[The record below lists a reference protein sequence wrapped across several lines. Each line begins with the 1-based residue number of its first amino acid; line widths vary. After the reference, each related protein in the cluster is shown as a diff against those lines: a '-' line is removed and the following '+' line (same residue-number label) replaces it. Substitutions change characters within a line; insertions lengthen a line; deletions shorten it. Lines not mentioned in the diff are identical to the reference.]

1 MTRPATAT
9 ATELTPSE
17 RALLR
22 SLERTPGAAALVPAI
37 EWLWS
42 LLPAPSDRPHDERVH
57 LRHST
62 DLAFDARE
70 LLHVDYDADPPTRA
84 VLTVAL
90 LGLAGSATMLPH
102 YLAEEA
108 DADDDRAPAIRGLLD
123 IIHHR
128 LITHLVR
135 GLADVDL
142 ARTLRPDGT
151 DPWSRRLLDFLG
163 SADDPDTIPP
173 ALALRL
179 APVLASGVRSPAM
192 LAAALRILLENH
204 LGPAQL
210 RVEALAGQWM
220 PIDEPQW
227 TRLGAPTARLGDTAI
242 AGTEVF
248 YPAGAA
254 QIVIG
259 PLTGDHYRLF
269 TPGHLPHAR
278 IAHLTQAFAPDPIH
292 YDLVLDIEDLA
303 LPPGILG
310 QRHLGEDL
318 WLARTDHRGVKDR
331 KVIPLSER
339 H

>member
-1 MTRPATAT
+1 MTAATAT
-9 ATELTPSE
+9 AGASPLTPHE

-22 SLERTPGAAALVPAI
+22 RLEDAPESASLLAAI
-37 EWLWS
+37 EWLWR
-42 LLPAPSDRPHDERVH
+42 LFPAAGDRPHDERVQ

-70 LLHVDYDADPPTRA
+70 IYHVEYDAEPPTRA
-84 VLTVAL
+84 VLTASL
-90 LGLAGSATMLPH
+90 LGLTGSATMLPH

-108 DADDDRAPAIRGLLD
+108 DADDDNAPAIRGLLD
-123 IIHHR
+123 LFHHR
-128 LITHLVR
+128 LLTHLVR
-135 GLADVDL
+135 GLHAVDL

-163 SADDPDTIPP
+163 SSDDPDTIPP

-192 LAAALRILLENH
+192 LAAALRIVLEAH

-210 RVEALAGQWM
+210 RVEALSGEWM
-220 PIDEPQW
+220 PIDAPQW
-227 TRLGAPTARLGDTAI
+227 TRLGTPTAILGDTTI

-254 QIVIG
+254 RIVIG
-259 PLTGDHYRLF
+259 PLTGDHYQIF

-278 IAHLTQAFAPDPIH
+278 IAQLTQAFAPDPIH

-318 WLARTDHRGVKDR
+318 WLARSDHRGVKDR
-331 KVIPLSER
+331 KIIPL
-339 H
+339 